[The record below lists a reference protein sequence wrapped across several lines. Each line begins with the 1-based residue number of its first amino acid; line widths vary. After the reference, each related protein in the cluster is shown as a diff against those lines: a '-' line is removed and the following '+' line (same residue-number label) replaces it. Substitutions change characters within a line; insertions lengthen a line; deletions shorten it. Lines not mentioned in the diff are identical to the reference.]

1 MYLKMTWQMPC
12 YDPWEEYGNER
23 AIGTLGSIAGG
34 LIAINEFRKDPELTD
49 WIEEIRSLLRSSA
62 SFCHFLPKY
71 IGSNDIDGNSLW
83 LFIPYNVFALD
94 DSLTLATVK
103 QIEEQ
108 LLYGGVKRYKKDVYY
123 GGGEWI
129 ILTCWLSWYY
139 SAIGKYE
146 DAERLLKWCE
156 NHTEKDGLF
165 PEQTFEH
172 LNFPDIKEEWETK
185 WWHES
190 PSPLLWAHGMYIIAC
205 KALENV
211 RKR

>member
-83 LFIPYNVFALD
+83 LFIPYNVFALN

-108 LLYGGVKRYKKDVYY
+108 LLYGGVKRYKKDIYY

-129 ILTCWLSWYY
+129 ILTCWLS
-139 SAIGKYE
+139 
-146 DAERLLKWCE
+146 
-156 NHTEKDGLF
+156 
-165 PEQTFEH
+165 
-172 LNFPDIKEEWETK
+172 
-185 WWHES
+185 
-190 PSPLLWAHGMYIIAC
+190 
-205 KALENV
+205 
-211 RKR
+211 